1 MTVYKSVS
9 ISVYDAEN
17 DEEVV
22 VAKDSE
28 FDMVVVKAKSDYYG
42 NLNFSMNPDTAVAL
56 AEAILEQV
64 EYIRE
69 KA

>member
-1 MTVYKSVS
+1 MTVYKSVN

-17 DEEVV
+17 DEEVI

-28 FDMVVVKAKSDYYG
+28 FDMVVVKAKSDFYG
-42 NLNFSMNPDTAVAL
+42 NLNFCMNSDMAVAL